1 VPSPSIFEMGTLRGS
16 PNPPA
21 MSSARQSRATHDAI
35 NDHLPLPLAGE
46 GRGEGKP
53 LSGDARPGQGPRE
66 SKPLKLALALFALL
80 VGGCSMSKW
89 TVKPHQ
95 RELLADR
102 IMQLDADAQERSAE
116 EHVLANREGAI
127 GGTGTSGGG
136 CGCN

>member
-1 VPSPSIFEMGTLRGS
+1 MPTTSNESRSTPVHLPFIFNKRERS
-16 PNPPA
+16 
-21 MSSARQSRATHDAI
+21 D
-35 NDHLPLPLAGE
+35 LPLPLAGE

-53 LSGDARPGQGPRE
+53 L
-66 SKPLKLALALFALL
+66 KLAFVIFALL

-102 IMQLDADAQERSAE
+102 IMQLDAEAQEREAE
-116 EHVLANREGAI
+116 EHVLANRGGAI

>member
-1 VPSPSIFEMGTLRGS
+1 MHSRFSFKMGTLKGF

-21 MSSARQSRATHDAI
+21 MSSARQSRATLDAI
-35 NDHLPLPLAGE
+35 KFILVATL
-46 GRGEGKP
+46 
-53 LSGDARPGQGPRE
+53 
-66 SKPLKLALALFALL
+66 LF
-80 VGGCSMSKW
+80 GGCSLSKW

-95 RELLADR
+95 RELLADK
-102 IMQLDADAQERSAE
+102 IMQLDAEPQERAAE

>member
-1 VPSPSIFEMGTLRGS
+1 VHSPS
-16 PNPPA
+16 
-21 MSSARQSRATHDAI
+21 SSD
-35 NDHLPLPLAGE
+35 LPLSLA
-46 GRGEGKP
+46 RGARGVGKR
-53 LSGDARPGQGPRE
+53 LTLAF
-66 SKPLKLALALFALL
+66 LVVAALA

-102 IMQLDADAQERSAE
+102 IMQLDAEAQERAAE

>member
-1 VPSPSIFEMGTLRGS
+1 MHSLFSSRMEPSTGS
-16 PNPPA
+16 TPPA
-21 MSSARQSRATHDAI
+21 MSSARQSRATLDAI
-35 NDHLPLPLAGE
+35 
-46 GRGEGKP
+46 K
-53 LSGDARPGQGPRE
+53 S
-66 SKPLKLALALFALL
+66 LKLALIIAALA

-102 IMQLDADAQERSAE
+102 IMQLDAEAQERAAE

>member
-1 VPSPSIFEMGTLRGS
+1 MRS
-16 PNPPA
+16 
-21 MSSARQSRATHDAI
+21 QSF
-35 NDHLPLPLAGE
+35 
-46 GRGEGKP
+46 
-53 LSGDARPGQGPRE
+53 
-66 SKPLKLALALFALL
+66 SKAVKLLIIAAAVT

-102 IMQLDADAQERSAE
+102 IMQLDAEAQERAAE

>member
-1 VPSPSIFEMGTLRGS
+1 
-16 PNPPA
+16 
-21 MSSARQSRATHDAI
+21 MSSARQSPAALDASNAEPSKGSPPPAI
-35 NDHLPLPLAGE
+35 KLFLLLA
-46 GRGEGKP
+46 
-53 LSGDARPGQGPRE
+53 
-66 SKPLKLALALFALL
+66 ALT

-95 RELLADR
+95 RELLADK
-102 IMQLDADAQERSAE
+102 IMQLDADAQEREAE

>member
-1 VPSPSIFEMGTLRGS
+1 VHSPF
-16 PNPPA
+16 
-21 MSSARQSRATHDAI
+21 SSDC
-35 NDHLPLPLAGE
+35 DLPLPLAGE

-53 LSGDARPGQGPRE
+53 RSGAVRAGKGPGEGKPRWIA
-66 SKPLKLALALFALL
+66 LVFMALA

-102 IMQLDADAQERSAE
+102 IMQLDAEAQERSAE

>member
-1 VPSPSIFEMGTLRGS
+1 MPLPFTSK
-16 PNPPA
+16 
-21 MSSARQSRATHDAI
+21 
-35 NDHLPLPLAGE
+35 HLPLPLAGE

-53 LSGDARPGQGPRE
+53 LSGDFRAGEGRGEG
-66 SKPLKLALALFALL
+66 KPLKLSLVLFALL

-102 IMQLDADAQERSAE
+102 IMQLDAEAQERSAE

>member
-1 VPSPSIFEMGTLRGS
+1 MHSPF
-16 PNPPA
+16 
-21 MSSARQSRATHDAI
+21 SSNSD
-35 NDHLPLPLAGE
+35 LPLPLAGE

-53 LSGDARPGQGPRE
+53 LWIA
-66 SKPLKLALALFALL
+66 LVFMALA

-102 IMQLDADAQERSAE
+102 IMQPDGDAQETAADD
-116 EHVLANREGAI
+116 HVLSNREGAL
-127 GGTGTSGGG
+127 GGSGTTGGG

>member
-1 VPSPSIFEMGTLRGS
+1 M
-16 PNPPA
+16 N
-21 MSSARQSRATHDAI
+21 H
-35 NDHLPLPLAGE
+35 HLPLPLAGE

-53 LSGDARPGQGPRE
+53 LPGDARPGQRPRE
-66 SKPLKLALALFALL
+66 GKPLKLAFALFALL

>member
-1 VPSPSIFEMGTLRGS
+1 LRAIRLDTPGQAASPSPLA
-16 PNPPA
+16 PA
-21 MSSARQSRATHDAI
+21 
-35 NDHLPLPLAGE
+35 L
-46 GRGEGKP
+46 
-53 LSGDARPGQGPRE
+53 RPGKAGPAR
-66 SKPLKLALALFALL
+66 LLAALL
-80 VGGCSMSKW
+80 LCAAVGGCSISKW

>member
-1 VPSPSIFEMGTLRGS
+1 MRGRVAVAAPLPSPAGLPAGGLS
-16 PNPPA
+16 PQA
-21 MSSARQSRATHDAI
+21 
-35 NDHLPLPLAGE
+35 
-46 GRGEGKP
+46 GRGAEKITP
-53 LSGDARPGQGPRE
+53 LMVAF
-66 SKPLKLALALFALL
+66 ALFALL

>member
-1 VPSPSIFEMGTLRGS
+1 SRSGSRCAATSGTTSSSTQTTPNESRSTPVHSPYFSKMGTLKGF

-21 MSSARQSRATHDAI
+21 MSSARQSRASLDAI
-35 NDHLPLPLAGE
+35 KIFFILAT
-46 GRGEGKP
+46 
-53 LSGDARPGQGPRE
+53 
-66 SKPLKLALALFALL
+66 LL
-80 VGGCSMSKW
+80 VGGCSISKW

-102 IMQLDADAQERSAE
+102 IMQLDADAQERAAE

>member
-1 VPSPSIFEMGTLRGS
+1 VRGRIPVAAPFPSPAGLTAVGLS
-16 PNPPA
+16 PQA
-21 MSSARQSRATHDAI
+21 
-35 NDHLPLPLAGE
+35 
-46 GRGEGKP
+46 GRGGEKIRP
-53 LSGDARPGQGPRE
+53 LMVVFG
-66 SKPLKLALALFALL
+66 LFALL

>member
-1 VPSPSIFEMGTLRGS
+1 VRSPFTSKLIFLVSVT
-16 PNPPA
+16 
-21 MSSARQSRATHDAI
+21 
-35 NDHLPLPLAGE
+35 LAGA
-46 GRGEGKP
+46 
-53 LSGDARPGQGPRE
+53 SGCA
-66 SKPLKLALALFALL
+66 A
-80 VGGCSMSKW
+80 SKW

-102 IMQLDADAQERSAE
+102 IMQLDQEPQERAAE

>member
-1 VPSPSIFEMGTLRGS
+1 MRLPFTS
-16 PNPPA
+16 N
-21 MSSARQSRATHDAI
+21 
-35 NDHLPLPLAGE
+35 HLPLPLAQRGSE

-53 LSGDARPGQGPRE
+53 L
-66 SKPLKLALALFALL
+66 KLAFALFALL

-102 IMQLDADAQERSAE
+102 IMQLDAEAQERAAE
-116 EHVLANREGAI
+116 EHVLSNREGAI